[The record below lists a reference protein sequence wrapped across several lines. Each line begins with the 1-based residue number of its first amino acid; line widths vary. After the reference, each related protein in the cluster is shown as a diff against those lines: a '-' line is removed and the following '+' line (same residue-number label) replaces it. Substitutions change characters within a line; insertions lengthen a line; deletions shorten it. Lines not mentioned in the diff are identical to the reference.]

1 MQNASEMGF
10 VKVAA
15 LSPKVTVANPV
26 KNKASAL
33 DAITKAAE
41 AGAQIIVL
49 PELHLSAYT
58 CADLSP
64 FIPRDSRTREER
76 CQEIFSIQAAGLAR
90 RMAHTGLKR
99 AVIGIS
105 GGLDSTLALLVASE
119 TMKILNLP
127 AENILCVTMPGFGT
141 TDRTYRNA
149 LELIASLGAELR
161 EIDIRPACLQHMKDI
176 GHDPEIHDV
185 TYENTQARER
195 TQILMDMANKEGG
208 LLVGTGDLSELA
220 MGWCTYNGDH
230 MSMYGVN
237 ASVPKTLVRYLVD
250 YVASRS
256 DARTAAV
263 LREVLDTPVSPELL
277 PPDETARSLKKR
289 RITSARMSCMIS
301 SFIIFCDL
309 AAKGESWHFWRNGLL
324 AASIPPRRWTNG
336 WSCS

>member
-1 MQNASEMGF
+1 MPP
-10 VKVAA
+10 
-15 LSPKVTVANPV
+15 LSVEQMDRPYDPT
-26 KNKASAL
+26 
-33 DAITKAAE
+33 
-41 AGAQIIVL
+41 
-49 PELHLSAYT
+49 
-58 CADLSP
+58 P

-277 PPDETARSLKKR
+277 PPDENGKIAQKTEDNIGPYELHDFFLYHFLRFGCERGKLAFLAQRAFGGKYSSAEVDKWLELFLKRFFASQFKRSCLPDGPKVGSVSLSPR
-289 RITSARMSCMIS
+289 GDWRMPSDADRG
-301 SFIIFCDL
+301 IFLD
-309 AAKGESWHFWRNGLL
+309 
-324 AASIPPRRWTNG
+324 
-336 WSCS
+336 